1 MINGHK
7 NNELSSNQFSE
18 DFYEAKDDIKVY
30 VRNLS
35 ELNLENQIKMRFT
48 SSGKN
53 AVIYTP
59 SDLILVNVDHNSP
72 ESYKSLLRLPFK
84 ED

>member
-1 MINGHK
+1 
-7 NNELSSNQFSE
+7 
-18 DFYEAKDDIKVY
+18 
-30 VRNLS
+30 
-35 ELNLENQIKMRFT
+35 MRFT

-53 AVIYTP
+53 AVIYAQ

-84 ED
+84 EDQRVKTFDLLDDSLLFSQ